1 MLSLAVTSLF
11 DGSSPG
17 LYALSLLVLIVGIA
31 VEIRRVRRE
40 APDRPVTEAEDP
52 RVLPGEDA

>member
-40 APDRPVTEAEDP
+40 EPDHTVTEDEDP
-52 RVLPGEDA
+52 LVLPGEDA

>member
-40 APDRPVTEAEDP
+40 EPDRPVTEDEDP
-52 RVLPGEDA
+52 LVLPGEDA